1 MARERPPLPD
11 DGLYRTILWVI
22 VLTIVAG
29 AIVTIGGQT
38 VWQDPEISNF
48 GAIVAL
54 VGGALYVVFRWLG
67 MREAKRRAGEDDPDH
82 G

>member
-11 DGLYRTILWVI
+11 DGIYRTILWVI

-29 AIVTIGGQT
+29 AIVTIAGQT
-38 VWQDPEISNF
+38 VWHDPEISNF

-54 VGGALYVVFRWLG
+54 IGGALYVVFRWLG
-67 MREAKRRAGEDDPDH
+67 MREAKRRAGEDDADR

>member
-11 DGLYRTILWVI
+11 DGIYRTILWAI
-22 VLTIVAG
+22 VLTIIAG
-29 AIVTIGGQT
+29 AIVSIAGQT

-54 VGGALYVVFRWLG
+54 VGGALYVFFRWFG
-67 MREAKRRAGEDDPDH
+67 MREARRRAGEDDGDN